1 MSQMRSRQLT
11 AIEWCFAVEVFWSLR
26 MATMSF
32 QWWER
37 RYVHIMS
44 VYSEF
49 VSASALI
56 VHCNAF
62 SWFLDIDP
70 AGDQSSHRS
79 VSLCARDRVQHSCHR
94 RSGAQYDAIAAMSRV

>member
-1 MSQMRSRQLT
+1 
-11 AIEWCFAVEVFWSLR
+11 
-26 MATMSF
+26 
-32 QWWER
+32 
-37 RYVHIMS
+37 MS

>member
-1 MSQMRSRQLT
+1 LT

-70 AGDQSSHRS
+70 AGDQSSPGF
-79 VSLCARDRVQHSCHR
+79 SLTATATAFSQR
-94 RSGAQYDAIAAMSRV
+94 RSGAHHDAGSQGSLGHVIVDHT

>member
-1 MSQMRSRQLT
+1 M
-11 AIEWCFAVEVFWSLR
+11 R

-62 SWFLDIDP
+62 SWLLDIVDP
-70 AGDQSSHRS
+70 QPA
-79 VSLCARDRVQHSCHR
+79 APPDRFACF
-94 RSGAQYDAIAAMSRV
+94 A